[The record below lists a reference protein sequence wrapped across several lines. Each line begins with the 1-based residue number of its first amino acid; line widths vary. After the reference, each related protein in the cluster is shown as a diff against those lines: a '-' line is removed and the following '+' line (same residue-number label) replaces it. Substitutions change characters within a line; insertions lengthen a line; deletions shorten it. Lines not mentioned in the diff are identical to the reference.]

1 MEQEDRTFY
10 IAIIIACIVGIAII
24 TNTIM
29 SSPKYEEHYTELYFY
44 GEKITFDGTD
54 ATFRGHDVQFVDGM
68 LHIVSG
74 DGTLGPLGIGDTVLL
89 DGVHWNVEDA
99 SEASGEVLMRAV
111 PSQAAPGEEITFL
124 IVIENHRGADLTYGC
139 TVGTAAGP
147 EGCAFAVADGQ
158 QVQESITV
166 TVPAPPEGQDPQG
179 TYDEVFQTYVR
190 HVVDY
195 GEFKLVTVEDE
206 AGLRD
211 PYWRT
216 RVSVTLQTGNTI
228 YFWLRLDDE

>member
-29 SSPKYEEHYTELYFY
+29 SNPKYGEHYTELYFY
-44 GEKITFDGTD
+44 GEKITFEGTD
-54 ATFRGHDVQFVDGM
+54 ATFRGHSAQFIDG
-68 LHIVSG
+68 LLYIGSG
-74 DGTLGPLGIGDTVLL
+74 DTVQGPLGVGGTVLL

-111 PSQAAPGEEITFL
+111 PAQAGAGDEITVL
-124 IVIENHRGADLTYGC
+124 VVVENHRGADLTYGC
-139 TVGTAAGP
+139 TVGTAAGT
-147 EGCAFAVADGQ
+147 EGCFFAVANGQ
-158 QVQESITV
+158 QVQSPITV
-166 TVPAPPEGQDPQG
+166 TVPAPPVGLEPQG
-179 TYDEVFQTYVR
+179 TYDEVFQTYIR
-190 HVVDY
+190 HVEDY
-195 GEFKLVTVEDE
+195 GEFKLVTIEDE
-206 AGLRD
+206 TGLRD